1 VSALLEL
8 RNVSFSYFGRPVIEQ
23 VTAGFEAGEL
33 AAIAGPNGAGKS
45 TLLGVC
51 AGLRAPYGG
60 NCLYQGKEVRQWKQR
75 EFARQVAFVPQSL
88 RMEFAFTAGQ
98 VVLMGRAPYGDGL
111 FESDEDLQAAREAM
125 RMTDALEFW
134 SRDFRT
140 LSGGERQRV
149 ILAASLAQS
158 PRVLLL
164 DEPTTFLDLKHQL
177 SIYSLLAELSRKG
190 LLVITVTHDLNLAAS
205 FADRVL
211 VLRGGR
217 AEALGPAKEV
227 LTGQLIARVF
237 EVSCSIQSDGGDSW
251 WIRYDR

>member
-1 VSALLEL
+1 MSGLLEL
-8 RNVSFSYFGRPVIEQ
+8 REVAFSYLDQPVIEQ
-23 VTAGFEAGEL
+23 VSASFYAGEL

-51 AGLRAPYGG
+51 AGLREPYRGS
-60 NCLYQGKEVRQWKQR
+60 CLYRGTEVRQWKRR
-75 EFARQVAFVPQSL
+75 EFARQVAFVPQTL
-88 RMEFAFTAGQ
+88 KMEFAFTAGQ

-111 FESDEDLQAAREAM
+111 FESAEDLEAARQAM

-134 SRDFRT
+134 NRDFRT

-149 ILAASLAQS
+149 ILAGALAQS
-158 PRVLLL
+158 PSVLLL

-190 LLVITVTHDLNLAAS
+190 LLVITVTHDLNLAAA

-217 AEALGPAKEV
+217 AEAMGPVKEV

-237 EVSCSIQSDGGDSW
+237 EVPCAIQSDGGDSW
-251 WIRYDR
+251 WIRYER